1 MANGVLALVADLY
14 DVKYDDSTVASVM
27 NDTVADVQRHVDMMN
42 ITNDYRITD
51 LVMQAVIRR
60 VMEIVEAQ

>member
-51 LVMQAVIRR
+51 LVMQSVIRR
-60 VMEIVEAQ
+60 VMEFVEAQ